1 MTGNGGAGSDG
12 LKSVALAAGPIAAG
26 TLYLILGRSEGLSD
40 AGRGVAAL
48 AVLMAVWWLTE
59 AIPIPATGLLP
70 IAALP
75 LVTRGEVSVAN
86 AAAPYA
92 RDLIFLF
99 MGGFM
104 LALAMERWN
113 LHRRVAIRTVLI
125 AGTRPTRMI
134 FGFMVATAFLSMWI
148 SNTATTVMMLPI
160 GLSVIDLV
168 RRELAKNKDPSL
180 PAAGEPFPFAIALLL
195 GIAYAASIGGVS
207 TIIGTPPNGLLA
219 AFVRDTYGLEISMQS
234 WLPIGLSFTVVF
246 LPVAWWV
253 LTRWSFP
260 VTIGDIPGGRA
271 LIRGE
276 LARLGPMSAAE
287 RRVLIVFVCTATAW
301 VGRSWLTGLTFAG
314 GVRPFMGLSDAGI
327 AIGAALCLFILRAPG
342 EGENLLDWNQAVKL
356 PWGILIL
363 IGGGLSLA
371 AAVSQTGVDRFIG
384 ESVAGLQGIPSPV
397 VVVVVGGMVILLTEL
412 TSNAATTA
420 TFLPI
425 MGAVAEGLGIDPL
438 LLVIP
443 LTMGASC
450 AFMMP
455 VATPPNAIVFGSGE
469 ITIAQMCRA
478 GLWLNVIGLV
488 LLVAVVYLVAV
499 PVLGIDLVASP

>member
-1 MTGNGGAGSDG
+1 MTKDRGAGLG
-12 LKSVALAAGPIAAG
+12 GIKGVALFGGPAAAVVV
-26 TLYLILGRSEGLSD
+26 YLSLGSAQGLSD
-40 AGRGVAAL
+40 SGRGVSAL
-48 AVLMAVWWLTE
+48 GVLMAIWWLTE
-59 AIPIPATGLLP
+59 AIPIPATALLP
-70 IAALP
+70 VAVLP
-75 LVTRGEVSVAN
+75 LVSVGEISVAD

-92 RDLIFLF
+92 RETIFLF

-113 LHRRVAIRTVLI
+113 LHRRVALRTVLI
-125 AGTRPTRMI
+125 VGTRPRKLI
-134 FGFMVATAFLSMWI
+134 LGFMIATAFLSMWI

-168 RRELAKNKDPSL
+168 RRELAKAEDPLL
-180 PAAGEPFPFAIALLL
+180 PARGEPFPFAIALLL
-195 GIAYAASIGGVS
+195 GIAYGASIGGVA
-207 TIIGTPPNGLLA
+207 TIIGTPPNLNLVG
-219 AFVRDTYGLEISMQS
+219 FVRDTYGFEISMQS
-234 WLPIGLSFTVVF
+234 WLPIGLSFTAVF
-246 LPVAWWV
+246 LPIAWWV
-253 LTRWSFP
+253 LTYWTFP
-260 VTIGDIPGGRA
+260 VKIGSIPGGRA

-276 LARLGPMSAAE
+276 MAQLGPMSAAE
-287 RRVLIVFVCTATAW
+287 KRVLVVFLCTAAAW
-301 VGRSWLTGLTFAG
+301 ILRKWLSGLTFG
-314 GVRPFMGLSDAGI
+314 GGLQPLAGLSDAGI
-327 AIGAALCLFILRAPG
+327 AMVAAVLLFVVSAPG
-342 EGENLLDWNQAVKL
+342 EGERLLGWSQAVKL

-371 AAVSQTGVDRFIG
+371 AAVTQTGVDSFIG
-384 ESVAGLQGIPSPV
+384 ESVAGIEGVPSLV
-397 VVVVVGGMVILLTEL
+397 VVVLVAGLVILLTEL
-412 TSNAATTA
+412 TSNTATTA

-425 MGAVAEGLGIDPL
+425 MGAVAQGLGIEPL

-443 LTMGASC
+443 LTLAASC